1 MPGNKVSSHPLE
13 TLNGV
18 RGVHEVSNTLAWLA
32 EELTSRNENYN
43 TIIVPGG
50 GLVEESRGK
59 GEGVLDRS
67 VVRQQHRVR
76 RTFGPAQHGFECVS
90 SNKSETVALRR
101 HLASRHASLPCTG
114 GSMTATFAV

>member
-1 MPGNKVSSHPLE
+1 MSMPGNKVSSHPLE

-59 GEGVLDRS
+59 GSWTGLLYVNNIECDELSDRRS
-67 VVRQQHRVR
+67 MDL
-76 RTFGPAQHGFECVS
+76 S
-90 SNKSETVALRR
+90 
-101 HLASRHASLPCTG
+101 ASRPTKVKRWLCG
-114 GSMTATFAV
+114 GL